1 MPTADQIKAAAEVLA
16 IMELTAL
23 SIVWVLYQKALTDIK
38 IIQERE
44 VTRSET
50 MQAECKVCLTKL
62 ITENADIATLAV
74 KGLEQNSAAL
84 LALKNDLRLYESLTK
99 LGKRKVEGVG

>member
-1 MPTADQIKAAAEVLA
+1 MSPIDIKAAAEVVATLELA
-16 IMELTAL
+16 VIG
-23 SIVWVLYQKALTDIK
+23 IIWVLYQKALADVK
-38 IIQERE
+38 LVQERE

-50 MQAECKVCLTKL
+50 MQADCKVCLTKL

-99 LGKRKVEGVG
+99 RSKGRE